1 MIEKLQK
8 IATFGGT
15 WVLYLMI
22 ALSVVSIA
30 LMIERAIFFA
40 RRRDD
45 VDALA
50 RKVVAALRRNDRRE
64 AERLLAASPSIE
76 AAAVRPALEWLDGG
90 PEALEEIVEAEMT
103 AQRRELEWG
112 MTFLGTLGNNAP
124 FVGLL
129 GTVLGVIQAF
139 QQLGGAGQNQGAM
152 GNVMSGIAEAL
163 IATGVGL
170 FVALPAV
177 IAYNV
182 AQKRINDVEQ
192 GVAQL
197 TKRLLAY
204 LKAEE
209 KLAREYHELGELR
222 PVAHHELEIE
232 REAEPRSGDHYLTAV
247 ASDDDAAAELG

>member
-1 MIEKLQK
+1 VIEKLSK
-8 IATFGGT
+8 LATYGGT
-15 WVLYLMI
+15 WVLYVMI

-30 LMIERAIFFA
+30 IMIERSIYFA

-50 RKVVAALRRNDRRE
+50 HRVVAALRRHDVRE
-64 AERLLAASPSIE
+64 ADRLLAASPSVA

-90 PEALEEIVEAEMT
+90 PDAIEEIVEAEMT
-103 AQRRELEWG
+103 KQRKELEWG
-112 MTFLGTLGNNAP
+112 MTFLGTLGTNAP

-139 QQLGGAGQNQGAM
+139 QQLGAAGQNQGAM
-152 GNVMSGIAEAL
+152 GGVMAGIAEAL

-177 IAYNV
+177 VAYNV
-182 AQKRINDVEQ
+182 AQKRINDVEA
-192 GVAQL
+192 GAAQI
-197 TKRLLAY
+197 TKRLMAF

-209 KLAREYHELGELR
+209 KHAREFHALGELR
-222 PVAHHELEIE
+222 PAYHELESD
-232 REAEPRSGDHYLTAV
+232 RRNAAQ
-247 ASDDDAAAELG
+247 SDDFRSAAPSEGDEPVAEMS